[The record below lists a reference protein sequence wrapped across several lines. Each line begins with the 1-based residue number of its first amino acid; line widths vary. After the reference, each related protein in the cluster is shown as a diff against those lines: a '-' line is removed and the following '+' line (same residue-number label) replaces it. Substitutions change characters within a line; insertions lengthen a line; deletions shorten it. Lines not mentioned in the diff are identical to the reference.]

1 MKREK
6 YKSAAHAVY
15 LCQYHLVW
23 CPKSRFGILRG
34 EVQEALK
41 QIFYDIAKQYDYEI
55 IEMEVMSDHVHLFV
69 GSKPSV
75 APSDIVRTLK
85 SISAIEIFKKFNA
98 LKNYYS
104 RCGSL
109 WSAGKFISTIGFV
122 SAETIKKYIQ
132 EQKES
137 EGAE

>member
-69 GSKPSV
+69 GSKLIRASE
-75 APSDIVRTLK
+75 LK
-85 SISAIEIFKKFNA
+85 CRFV
-98 LKNYYS
+98 Y
-104 RCGSL
+104 
-109 WSAGKFISTIGFV
+109 AGDGK
-122 SAETIKKYIQ
+122 
-132 EQKES
+132 
-137 EGAE
+137 